1 MISKGANIST
11 LKDTNILGY
20 YGFSSNTPR
29 FDLYLRGVQQSLSLS
44 AFDPTRNMSY
54 ITTEFVDKYA
64 NLAENAGVGK
74 KKVPGKS
81 IYLYDN
87 SITLSDNDIMDNSTI
102 IVQ

>member
-29 FDLYLRGVQQSLSLS
+29 FDLYLRGVQQSLTLN

-54 ITTEFVDKYA
+54 LTTEFVDKYSK
-64 NLAENAGVGK
+64 LAENAGVNK
-74 KKVPGKS
+74 TKVPGKS
-81 IYLYDN
+81 IYLYDG
-87 SITLSDNDIMDNSTI
+87 SVTLKESDINDNSTI
-102 IVQ
+102 IVK